1 MRGSRAADSPLSP
14 DIDVQCSADYIDVT
28 VEFADIYDGIIY
40 SKGFLNDPKCK

>member
-14 DIDVQCSADYIDVT
+14 DIDVQCSADFIEVT
-28 VEFADIYDGIIY
+28 VDFADIYDGIIY